1 MRKKR
6 KALIDNGFISSNGVC
21 FGNDIT
27 LRYTKPHES
36 VYFSIA
42 RALFALAVS
51 FATMCMFASFILK
64 EPSYAGIFLCCF
76 LSTGLLCV
84 AKVNNK
90 EIRTIAIIFLVLY
103 FLYFVL
109 NYTEVS
115 QGFFCTVSLYLE
127 HAKQP
132 SSMLGTSLNGIH
144 PLDYPELASFFMN
157 FLSSVVSIIVTIAC
171 VFRIDFPMLFIIT
184 FPLFEL
190 GMYHGWEAPLVS
202 VVVLVMG
209 WVILISLHTINQ
221 RTNKAGRKNTFAV
234 HEKKHTYYLTSETEK
249 SKVFFVLMRFIAL
262 LCAAIFI
269 LTILLANLF
278 GHERSETVERYRKRI
293 NNFIENF
300 SLEDLGGLFAD
311 YDGGF
316 DFFGTKAV
324 GGTNGGKL
332 GDTDGINFNGTT
344 ALVVDTAPFK
354 ETLYLRGYVAGDY
367 NNNQWDP
374 VTYNKSE
381 SFAKKLDAVGV
392 SPQDINYFELTDLT
406 NLLAARGEEGLTADE
421 EISVKVKGAS
431 KKFVYA
437 PYASYYTA
445 SEQKKD
451 YKMRPYLD
459 SYVKLGSNS
468 YSISYRKPNPDFDS
482 FESVRSAVI
491 NDPDAFEKNN
501 TLPSDALE
509 SYNSFVKKNYS
520 KVTESE
526 GLRRAY
532 NEIESKYLKGVR
544 SYNDVVVAINMY
556 FSDNNFQYSLEPG
569 KTPKGRDFVDYFL
582 SEQKKGYCSYYAS
595 AGVQLLRM
603 FGFQARFV
611 EGYVVLPSLC
621 DQNAESCSIDVTD
634 KCAHAWTEVYFENY
648 GWVCV
653 DFTPGYDNDN
663 PNMTEKEKHPIQT
676 PVDNS
681 SSQIDSSSASD
692 SSSEST
698 PDSSS
703 SPDTSSSPDSSQ
715 ADPSS
720 SPDSASPGSNSS
732 DQSTSGY
739 IDHRSAPDSSGS
751 GTVTSNIGSD
761 TSIAPYPPQNDH
773 NAFSSAKIIIA
784 AAIMIAAF
792 LAVMLLRRILLIR
805 TRERNCLDGEGIK
818 RLEYILKY
826 SIKYLKLLDLNVGD
840 NITDEQLCDQI
851 HEELAKKDIHIGK
864 ELKFLFSVTQDAYMG
879 KHEPSKEELDRAY
892 EYLNYIA
899 RIIVKP
905 NLSPVKFIS
914 AMLVNCMY

>member
-1 MRKKR
+1 MKKKR

-21 FGNDIT
+21 FGNDIA

-36 VYFSIA
+36 VYFDIA

-51 FATMCMFASFILK
+51 FAAMCMFASFILK
-64 EPSYAGIFLCCF
+64 QPSYAGLFLCCA
-76 LSTGLLCV
+76 LPIGLLCV
-84 AKVNNK
+84 VRVKNK
-90 EIRTIAIIFLVLY
+90 EFKTIGIIFLVLY
-103 FLYFVL
+103 FMYFAL
-109 NYTEVS
+109 NYKEVS
-115 QGFFCTVSLYLE
+115 LGFYSTVSLYLE

-132 SSMLGTSLNGIH
+132 SSILGTALSGIS
-144 PLDYPELASFFMN
+144 PIDYPELASFFLN
-157 FLSSVVSIIVTIAC
+157 LLASVVSVIVTISC
-171 VFRIDFPMLFIIT
+171 VFRIDFPLLFIIT

-249 SKVFFVLMRFIAL
+249 SKVFFVLMRFIAM

-269 LTILLANLF
+269 ITIILANLF
-278 GHERSETVERYRKRI
+278 GHERSEKVDRYRKQI
-293 NNFIENF
+293 NNFVNNF

-367 NNNQWDP
+367 NDNQWDP
-374 VTYNKSE
+374 VEYDSSE
-381 SFAKKLDAVGV
+381 KFAKGLDGVGV
-392 SPQDINYFELTDLT
+392 CPQDINYFELTDLT
-406 NLLAARGEEGLTADE
+406 NLLSAQGENGLTSEE
-421 EISVKVKGAS
+421 EIRIKVKGAS

-451 YKMRPYLD
+451 YKMRPYYD
-459 SYVKLGSNS
+459 SYVKLGSKN
-468 YSISYRKPNPDFDS
+468 YSITYRKPNPDFES
-482 FESVRSAVI
+482 FNSVQNAIISNPNALER
-491 NDPDAFEKNN
+491 NK
-501 TLPSDALE
+501 TLPEDALE
-509 SYNSFVKKNYS
+509 RYSSFVKKKYS
-520 KVTESE
+520 KVTESN
-526 GLRRAY
+526 GLKKAY
-532 NEIESKYLKGVR
+532 NEIERNYLNGNR
-544 SYNDVVVAINMY
+544 DYNSVVVAINSY
-556 FSDNNFQYSLEPG
+556 FSDNNFKYSLEPG

-663 PNMTEKEKHPIQT
+663 PNMTEKEKHPIET
-676 PVDNS
+676 PIDD
-681 SSQIDSSSASD
+681 SSQGDSSSLNE

-698 PDSSS
+698 PDNSSS
-703 SPDTSSSPDSSQ
+703 APDDTSSSPESSQ
-715 ADPSS
+715 NSSSS
-720 SPDSASPGSNSS
+720 SPDSASPDSNST
-732 DQSTSGY
+732 STNGY
-739 IDHRSAPDSSGS
+739 IDHRSLPDSSGG
-751 GTVTSNIGSD
+751 GTVMSTTESGASV
-761 TSIAPYPPQNDH
+761 APYPPQN
-773 NAFSSAKIIIA
+773 NSSGFSSAKMIIA
-784 AAIMIAAF
+784 VVIITLAF
-792 LAVMLLRRILLIR
+792 LAVMLLRRILLIK
-805 TRERNCLDGEGIK
+805 TRERNCFDGEPMQ

-826 SIKYLKLLDLNVGD
+826 SIKYLKLLDLKVGD
-840 NITDEQLCDQI
+840 NITDSQLCDQI
-851 HEELAKKDIHIGK
+851 HAELAEREIHIGK

-879 KHEPSKEELDRAY
+879 KHEPSEEELDRAY

-905 NLSPVKFIS
+905 NLSPVKYIT
-914 AMLVNCMY
+914 AVLVNCMY